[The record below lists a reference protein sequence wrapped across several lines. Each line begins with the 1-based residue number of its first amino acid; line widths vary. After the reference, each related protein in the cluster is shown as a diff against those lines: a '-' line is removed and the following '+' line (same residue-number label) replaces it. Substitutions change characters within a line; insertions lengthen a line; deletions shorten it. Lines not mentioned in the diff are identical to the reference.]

1 MVMEAGI
8 SQGKAATEHYSF
20 PVERNEFLLVTS
32 PFGMRG
38 DPMNPDKQQI
48 HKGIDIQTNREAVL
62 ATEDKGKVVAV
73 NQNAD
78 TPGGRSVTVEYE
90 RADNSKVQVSYHHLE
105 AVGVKTG
112 DTVNAGQQLGV
123 SGSTG
128 TRTTGEHLHLEVKQ
142 ITTDGTLREV
152 NPATYL
158 AEIAQKGNIGLQLL
172 SDGKDLMAKF
182 RTQEEE
188 TPATG
193 LADSPEDWMKKLL
206 SSEDSGIRM
215 NGNDPIMEL
224 VMGMFTSL
232 MALAVQIDGKEQE
245 QQMAAATQA
254 ALEKRIDLS
263 QLAPPLKSCELV
275 IQEGVRPVLHAKD
288 STGSYSH
295 ELTAAEMN
303 RLSLILNDTA
313 MTDESKRQRI
323 GTAVNHMLVAERA
336 ARSYE
341 QGVEQRGQPDSLQIR

>member
-1 MVMEAGI
+1 M
-8 SQGKAATEHYSF
+8 
-20 PVERNEFLLVTS
+20 
-32 PFGMRG
+32 
-38 DPMNPDKQQI
+38 
-48 HKGIDIQTNREAVL
+48 L

-128 TRTTGEHLHLEVKQ
+128 TRTTEEHLHLEVKQ
-142 ITTDGTLREV
+142 ITTNGTLREV
-152 NPATYL
+152 NPAAYL

-182 RTQEEE
+182 RTQEDE
-188 TPATG
+188 TPTTG

-263 QLAPPLKSCELV
+263 QLVPSLKSCELV
-275 IQEGVRPVLHAKD
+275 IQERVRPVLHAKD

-295 ELTAAEMN
+295 ELSAAEMN

-313 MTDESKRQRI
+313 MPDESKQQRI

-341 QGVEQRGQPDSLQIR
+341 QGVEQRGQPEGLQIR